1 MIMPSYNANNKIV
14 MQEETKSGIQ
24 RVAEL
29 SWPGKIRPELI
40 YCTRCTYK
48 LFVRDAGS
56 YATDSLIHLWWIILC
71 HRFHHFV
78 NGEGFRD

>member
-1 MIMPSYNANNKIV
+1 MIMHSCNANSRIV

-29 SWPGKIRPELI
+29 SWPGKIKPELI
-40 YCTRCTYK
+40 YCTKCTYK
-48 LFVRDAGS
+48 LYVRDAGS
-56 YATDSLIHLWWIILC
+56 YATDSLIHLLWIMLC
-71 HRFHHFV
+71 HRLHHFV

>member
-1 MIMPSYNANNKIV
+1 MPSYNANNKIV

-40 YCTRCTYK
+40 YCDKCIYK

-71 HRFHHFV
+71 HRLHHFFK
-78 NGEGFRD
+78 GEGFRD

>member
-1 MIMPSYNANNKIV
+1 MIMHSYNANSRVI
-14 MQEETKSGIQ
+14 MREETNLEQ
-24 RVAEL
+24 PQVAEL
-29 SWPGKIRPELI
+29 SWKGNLRPELI
-40 YCTRCTYK
+40 YCTKCTYK
-48 LFVRDAGS
+48 LYVRGAGS

>member
-1 MIMPSYNANNKIV
+1 MR
-14 MQEETKSGIQ
+14 EETNLEQ
-24 RVAEL
+24 PQVAEL
-29 SWPGKIRPELI
+29 SWKGKLKPELI
-40 YCTRCTYK
+40 YCTKCTYK
-48 LFVRDAGS
+48 LYVRDAGS